1 MEVKEASSRDF
12 QGRAGSC
19 LLISHYFFIL
29 FAFACKAWV
38 GGRKERKR
46 GGQAVGCSPSS
57 RGASEMKFWEQR
69 PAWGLPLARALGKL
83 PLWPPDLGKSQ
94 IWSTAS
100 PVLVSAACSPS
111 NRAPAP
117 TNEAASDVRGYW
129 WWLLNHIGFS
139 VRVYLLHR

>member
-46 GGQAVGCSPSS
+46 GGQGLRGRNRGEGTKEDGEVGVITM
-57 RGASEMKFWEQR
+57 G
-69 PAWGLPLARALGKL
+69 
-83 PLWPPDLGKSQ
+83 
-94 IWSTAS
+94 
-100 PVLVSAACSPS
+100 
-111 NRAPAP
+111 
-117 TNEAASDVRGYW
+117 
-129 WWLLNHIGFS
+129 
-139 VRVYLLHR
+139 